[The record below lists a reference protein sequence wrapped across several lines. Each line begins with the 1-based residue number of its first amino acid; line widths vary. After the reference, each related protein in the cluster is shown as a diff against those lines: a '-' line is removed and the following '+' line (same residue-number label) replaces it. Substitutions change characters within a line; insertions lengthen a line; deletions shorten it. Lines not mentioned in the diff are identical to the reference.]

1 VRWFERFRFSSPTS
15 LAFLP
20 QIRKSG
26 DGQMPTIAE
35 SVENQAFQCLKR
47 NRCTFRLLV
56 EERTD
61 LDYSPQLTPQRTL
74 LTMKEAMIATP
85 TPSRF
90 TIATAILFFAIS
102 PTMQRGYAQQV
113 TSDVAISGA
122 GLNDGYVNGGQCDS
136 EGQLYRRSNGRGA
149 QSVMRVARDG
159 STVIF
164 ATPET
169 EGLLLVAP
177 DSLGVTLLSVSP
189 PRSQVVPR
197 HLYRFD
203 RQANLVSQREVT
215 LDFNPLNMAV
225 TSSGKIIVVG
235 YRTQD
240 QDKNPVGAV
249 LDADG
254 QVAHLLEF
262 PIAAMTNGD
271 WTPSK
276 MTASDG
282 VAYFIPYSQTGPI
295 YSITESGRID
305 VIHVAPVGDHLFD
318 KWLFGSGVAVEEYVA
333 PAEKL
338 SRGIWFDIYDLATG
352 KKIGSKSLLRAM
364 GGTTACYLGDEVS
377 WLAHSQGLQE
387 LRLVTVKL
395 KNNN

>member
-1 VRWFERFRFSSPTS
+1 
-15 LAFLP
+15 
-20 QIRKSG
+20 
-26 DGQMPTIAE
+26 
-35 SVENQAFQCLKR
+35 
-47 NRCTFRLLV
+47 
-56 EERTD
+56 
-61 LDYSPQLTPQRTL
+61 
-74 LTMKEAMIATP
+74 MKEAVIATP
-85 TPSRF
+85 MPSRF
-90 TIATAILFFAIS
+90 TIATAIFFFAIC

-113 TSDVAISGA
+113 TSDVVISGA
-122 GLNDGYVNGGQCDS
+122 AVNDGYIIPGLCDS
-136 EGQLYRRSNGRGA
+136 EGQLYRRSAGLGT

-159 STVIF
+159 STMTF
-164 ATPET
+164 TTPESS
-169 EGLLLVAP
+169 GLLLVAP
-177 DSLGVTLLSVSP
+177 DNFGVTLLSVSP
-189 PRSQVVPR
+189 PPNEGATR

-203 RQANLVSQREVT
+203 LQGNLLGKQDVIFN
-215 LDFNPLNMAV
+215 FNPLNMAV
-225 TSSGKIIVVG
+225 TSSGKIVVAG

-262 PIAAMTNGD
+262 PPAAMKNGD

-276 MTASDG
+276 MMGSVG

-305 VIHVAPVGDHLFD
+305 VIQVTPVGDHLFD

-338 SRGIWFDIYDLATG
+338 PRGIWFDIYDLATG
-352 KKIGSKSLLRAM
+352 KKIGRKSLPRAM

-377 WLAHSQGLQE
+377 WLAHGQGAKE

-395 KNNN
+395 KNSN